1 MSEDDRTEEQILKDN
16 LIAQLADKGVTAD
29 RRYSVAKLQEM
40 LGNTV
45 LEVPVNDEP
54 GPEPEAEAEAAPE
67 APAPAQEAT
76 PAAEAAPDKV
86 AQLEALVAQLMAA
99 NQRQQQQLSEVRLSL
114 PDDVKES
121 LKAEAKRS
129 MRPVTIRITK
139 KGHNKVH
146 TGEGNARF
154 EWNDETTVPEYVG
167 LELEER
173 GFAEI
178 V

>member
-54 GPEPEAEAEAAPE
+54 GPEPEVLTGQPE
-67 APAPAQEAT
+67 APSAPP
-76 PAAEAAPDKV
+76 PAPEQPQGDADKV
-86 AQLEALVAQLMAA
+86 AKLETLVAQLMEA
-99 NQRQQQQLSEVRLSL
+99 NQRQQQQLAEVRLGL
-114 PDDVKES
+114 PDDVKEEM
-121 LKAEAKRS
+121 KAAAKRS
-129 MRPVTIRITK
+129 MRPVNIRITK

-146 TGEGNARF
+146 KGDAAGGRY

-178 V
+178 I